1 MPSNDHWPTIN
12 GSLAGELPPLSVPP
26 LPSPASLPLFT
37 FPRIHREREHF
48 PLAVT
53 SQEDTKER
61 HLVSMT
67 PVQASSSDLLLEI
80 LLEVAFP
87 SIVQPLEDPVSS
99 CAFRAKIIG
108 ELLATVVEDTVSM
121 TVPPLVRTNEGDTKD
136 IIDLLEA
143 LPEEP
148 QPANVQPLDDLES
161 SQDYDAMVIG
171 ELLGTLVD
179 DAVSMS
185 VLPLVRTND
194 REPEDISEIL
204 EVLPEEPQTSNVQPL
219 DDPESSRDYDAMM
232 IGELLGTLVDNTVSM
247 SVLPLVRTN
256 NREPEDIS
264 EILEVLPEEPQTS
277 NVQPL
282 DDPESS
288 CDWKS
293 NMIGELLATLVD
305 DAVSMRVLP
314 LVRTN
319 DREPEDIIE
328 LSEVLQEEPQPANVQ
343 LLDDPESS
351 CDWKS
356 NIISELLATLV
367 DDAISMSVLPLVRT
381 NEGDTEDII
390 DLLEVL
396 QEEPQPANV
405 QPLDDPVSSQ
415 DYDAM
420 VIGELLGTLVDDAV
434 SMSVLPLVRTNERDH
449 VDTIEL
455 LEVLPEEP
463 QPANVQPLDDPES
476 SCDWKSNMISELLGT
491 LVDDA
496 VSISVL
502 PLGPICSVDV
512 SAASFVSVES
522 GQNVALL
529 CKEVEGS
536 DHSSKIWVWYKQR
549 TGQEPHEVAMKLGS
563 KAPGTSSTRFKIV
576 QSFNLTIEQAIKD
589 DEGMYFCAVGEGNTI
604 SFSKGT
610 FLAVA
615 GQPQLNISV
624 LQTPVWGSV
633 TPGES
638 VTLQCTVLPDLKAA
652 GLPVLWF
659 RDAAGQSFPE
669 VIYTHQKTGSHQC
682 EFSSSTNSCMYNF
695 SISNFSQSDAGTYYC
710 AVAACG
716 RIIVGNGVSVH
727 FAVRNSEALVIS
739 AKPGQ
744 AVTLNCMFASQSS
757 VDVKMWYKQR
767 LEHAPLEVGT
777 QLEGKSGMIS
787 NKFDR
792 SRYKIS
798 RTASG
803 VSLRIEG
810 VTKEDE
816 GMYFCGAAGTK
827 TLDFSNSTFLA
838 VTGQLD
844 ISVLQTPAQG
854 PVSPGEPVT
863 LQCTVLSD
871 LRAADLRVLWFRA
884 AAGQSFPEIIYTHQ
898 NSSSR
903 QCEISSSKN
912 CSVYNFSR
920 NILNHHHTGTY
931 YCAVAACGRI
941 IFGNGT
947 AVGLNGKCLCTLPGT
962 PVVYKCFSF
971 LCSVEEPDKAPV
983 DPVAMTLAVF
993 SAVCVAVICAQTIY
1007 IYKMRRSEHRAG
1019 EQIDISV
1026 LQTPVQGSVSP
1037 GEPVTL
1043 QCTVLSEIRV
1053 ADLRV
1058 LWFRAAAGQS
1068 FPEIIYTH
1076 QNSSS
1081 RQCEISSS
1089 KNCSVYSF
1097 SRNILNH
1104 HHTGTYYCA
1113 VAACEK
1119 IIFGNGTAVGLNSR
1133 CLSTLPG
1140 TPVVHKCF
1148 SFLHSVEEPD
1158 KAPVDPVAMTLA
1170 VFSAVC
1176 VAVICAQTIYI
1187 YKMRRSE
1194 HRAGGPV
1201 HAEDLS
1207 KASFVSV
1214 ESGKNVTLHCRFG
1227 EKSAKS
1233 NWVWYRQRTG
1243 QEPEEVAV
1251 KLFNKIPTTSSN
1263 RLKINDSFNLTIEQT
1278 NKDDEGMYFCG
1289 EGDGITITF
1298 SKGTFLAVT
1307 GQPQLNISVLQTPV
1321 QGPVSPGEPVTL
1333 QCTVL
1338 SEIRAADLRV
1348 LWFRAAAG
1356 QSFPEIIYTHQ
1367 NSSSPSV

>member
-1 MPSNDHWPTIN
+1 MMVDDQPMAEAFFEPVNK
-12 GSLAGELPPLSVPP
+12 SL
-26 LPSPASLPLFT
+26 
-37 FPRIHREREHF
+37 
-48 PLAVT
+48 
-53 SQEDTKER
+53 EDTKER

-67 PVQASSSDLLLEI
+67 PVCHASTSDLLFEI

-87 SIVQPLEDPVSS
+87 SIVQLWMSSNLFYYHLEDPVSS

-121 TVPPLVRTNEGDTKD
+121 TVPPLVRTNEETLRTSC
-136 IIDLLEA
+136 DLLEV

-148 QPANVQPLDDLES
+148 QPAKVQPLDDPVS

-194 REPEDISEIL
+194 
-204 EVLPEEPQTSNVQPL
+204 
-219 DDPESSRDYDAMM
+219 
-232 IGELLGTLVDNTVSM
+232 
-247 SVLPLVRTN
+247 
-256 NREPEDIS
+256 REPEDIS

-343 LLDDPESS
+343 PLDDPESS

-405 QPLDDPVSSQ
+405 QPLDDLESSQ

-502 PLGPICSVDV
+502 PLDPAQAVDI

-522 GQNVALL
+522 GQNVTLL
-529 CKEVEGS
+529 CKEVERS

-549 TGQEPHEVAMKLGS
+549 TGQEPQEVAMKLS
-563 KAPGTSSTRFKIV
+563 NKAPGTASTRFKIV

-633 TPGES
+633 TPGEP
-638 VTLQCTVLPDLKAA
+638 VTLQCTVLSDLKAA

-669 VIYTHQKTGSHQC
+669 IIYTHQKTGSHQC

-716 RIIVGNGVSVH
+716 RITVGNGAS
-727 FAVRNSEALVIS
+727 
-739 AKPGQ
+739 
-744 AVTLNCMFASQSS
+744 VTL
-757 VDVKMWYKQR
+757 
-767 LEHAPLEVGT
+767 
-777 QLEGKSGMIS
+777 
-787 NKFDR
+787 
-792 SRYKIS
+792 
-798 RTASG
+798 
-803 VSLRIEG
+803 
-810 VTKEDE
+810 
-816 GMYFCGAAGTK
+816 
-827 TLDFSNSTFLA
+827 
-838 VTGQLD
+838 
-844 ISVLQTPAQG
+844 
-854 PVSPGEPVT
+854 
-863 LQCTVLSD
+863 
-871 LRAADLRVLWFRA
+871 
-884 AAGQSFPEIIYTHQ
+884 
-898 NSSSR
+898 
-903 QCEISSSKN
+903 
-912 CSVYNFSR
+912 
-920 NILNHHHTGTY
+920 
-931 YCAVAACGRI
+931 GR
-941 IFGNGT
+941 
-947 AVGLNGKCLCTLPGT
+947 
-962 PVVYKCFSF
+962 
-971 LCSVEEPDKAPV
+971 PV
-983 DPVAMTLAVF
+983 DPILFYLAT
-993 SAVCVAVICAQTIY
+993 ALGICVTVICGLVIQICSVRQHNSVVENKISQDSAAVELNY
-1007 IYKMRRSEHRAG
+1007 AARS
-1019 EQIDISV
+1019 
-1026 LQTPVQGSVSP
+1026 
-1037 GEPVTL
+1037 
-1043 QCTVLSEIRV
+1043 
-1053 ADLRV
+1053 LRKKSG
-1058 LWFRAAAGQS
+1058 RSGD
-1068 FPEIIYTH
+1068 
-1076 QNSSS
+1076 
-1081 RQCEISSS
+1081 
-1089 KNCSVYSF
+1089 SVYSEVRYF
-1097 SRNILNH
+1097 TVTDPNNH
-1104 HHTGTYYCA
+1104 
-1113 VAACEK
+1113 
-1119 IIFGNGTAVGLNSR
+1119 
-1133 CLSTLPG
+1133 
-1140 TPVVHKCF
+1140 
-1148 SFLHSVEEPD
+1148 
-1158 KAPVDPVAMTLA
+1158 
-1170 VFSAVC
+1170 
-1176 VAVICAQTIYI
+1176 
-1187 YKMRRSE
+1187 
-1194 HRAGGPV
+1194 
-1201 HAEDLS
+1201 
-1207 KASFVSV
+1207 
-1214 ESGKNVTLHCRFG
+1214 
-1227 EKSAKS
+1227 
-1233 NWVWYRQRTG
+1233 
-1243 QEPEEVAV
+1243 
-1251 KLFNKIPTTSSN
+1251 
-1263 RLKINDSFNLTIEQT
+1263 
-1278 NKDDEGMYFCG
+1278 
-1289 EGDGITITF
+1289 
-1298 SKGTFLAVT
+1298 
-1307 GQPQLNISVLQTPV
+1307 
-1321 QGPVSPGEPVTL
+1321 
-1333 QCTVL
+1333 
-1338 SEIRAADLRV
+1338 
-1348 LWFRAAAG
+1348 
-1356 QSFPEIIYTHQ
+1356 
-1367 NSSSPSV
+1367 